1 MFSTLAG
8 PTDSYKCGLLVFPAG
23 TEAAPTYNPPKQV
36 VSAFLKV
43 VAPESFEDWSCENV
57 SYTITVKSRKNN
69 RSDISLADKFTFTRK
84 CSDHGWHD
92 LFRDKALSDYVS
104 PEGELHVQGTVRNLP
119 YVAAKAVPKVLFP
132 DLDLTKEMKMITFK
146 LADGPPL
153 FFDQRLLIARSDY
166 FKSMLIKEDW
176 RETRTGEVDFTNNSD
191 VTRESL
197 QAILHYMLTDS
208 LDLQRSLE
216 FYLTVR
222 ELADR
227 FCLSGLVTIADAEMA
242 SLVNEG
248 NVLQILG
255 KTYDTNSCW
264 AEIVLTC
271 FGKLLNSLELKA
283 RRFTR
288 KYGPSFNVE
297 RCLDVVSLTCLFVLT
312 VTHSTPKGLSVFV
325 SDLRFLCMRM
335 LDFPNDSSFLAMNFP
350 HFQVRPKKPVGNSWS
365 LTSASYPGKKQL
377 WTISS
382 LLNLCW
388 LVS

>member
-1 MFSTLAG
+1 MNPCFQRLRAQRI
-8 PTDSYKCGLLVFPAG
+8 PTNAAWWFFQPAQKQHPPLTHQSKWSLPSWRWLLQNPSKTGAVKRCHTPYQSKVERTTGQTFLLRTPSHSHETPMTTDG
-23 TEAAPTYNPPKQV
+23 T
-36 VSAFLKV
+36 
-43 VAPESFEDWSCENV
+43 
-57 SYTITVKSRKNN
+57 
-69 RSDISLADKFTFTRK
+69 ISLGIRHFLTTCLRN
-84 CSDHGWHD
+84 
-92 LFRDKALSDYVS
+92 
-104 PEGELHVQGTVRNLP
+104 ELHVQGSVRKLP

-197 QAILHYMLTDS
+197 QAILHYILTDS
-208 LDLQRSLE
+208 LDLQGSLE

-264 AEIVLTC
+264 AEIVLC
-271 FGKLLNSLELKA
+271 
-283 RRFTR
+283 
-288 KYGPSFNVE
+288 
-297 RCLDVVSLTCLFVLT
+297 C
-312 VTHSTPKGLSVFV
+312 
-325 SDLRFLCMRM
+325 
-335 LDFPNDSSFLAMNFP
+335 
-350 HFQVRPKKPVGNSWS
+350 
-365 LTSASYPGKKQL
+365 
-377 WTISS
+377 WTA
-382 LLNLCW
+382 
-388 LVS
+388 

>member
-1 MFSTLAG
+1 VQHWTWLSSLAAASLIAAGAMPEASARILLTITDLELRIPNIYSFSRGESVFSTLAG
-8 PTDSYKCGLLVFPAG
+8 PTDSYKCGLMVFPAG
-23 TEAAPTYNPPKQV
+23 TEAAPTFNPPKQV

-43 VAPESFEDWSCENV
+43 VAPKSFEDWSCEKV
-57 SYTITVKSRKNN
+57 SYTVSVKSRKNN
-69 RSDISLADKFTFTRK
+69 RSDISLADTFTFTRNAD
-84 CSDHGWHD
+84 DHGWHD

-104 PEGELHVQGTVRNLP
+104 PEGELHVQGSVRKLP

-197 QAILHYMLTDS
+197 QAILHYILTDS
-208 LDLQRSLE
+208 LDLQGSLE

-255 KTYDTNSCW
+255 KTYDTNSEAEKACW
-264 AEIVLTC
+264 ELLESDFSILSRQATLDNLAAQPAARKLIVGRT
-271 FGKLLNSLELKA
+271 KRP
-283 RRFTR
+283 RR
-288 KYGPSFNVE
+288 
-297 RCLDVVSLTCLFVLT
+297 
-312 VTHSTPKGLSVFV
+312 
-325 SDLRFLCMRM
+325 
-335 LDFPNDSSFLAMNFP
+335 
-350 HFQVRPKKPVGNSWS
+350 
-365 LTSASYPGKKQL
+365 
-377 WTISS
+377 I
-382 LLNLCW
+382 
-388 LVS
+388 